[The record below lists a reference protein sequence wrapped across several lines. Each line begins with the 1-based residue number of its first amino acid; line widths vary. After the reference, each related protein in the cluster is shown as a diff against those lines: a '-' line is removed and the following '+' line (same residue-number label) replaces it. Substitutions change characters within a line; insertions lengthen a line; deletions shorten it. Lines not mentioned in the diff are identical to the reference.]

1 MGTAPS
7 GTDVRLVAPAGVGSQ
22 DRESAV
28 AAGIALV
35 TGAALLWFLACLA
48 VLRRQLELVQSA
60 GAGRDD
66 PDVRDG
72 G

>member
-1 MGTAPS
+1 MTTAPN
-7 GTDVRLVAPAGVGSQ
+7 GADVRLVAPVGVGSQ
-22 DRESAV
+22 DRNSAV
-28 AAGIALV
+28 ATGIALV

-60 GAGRDD
+60 GTGRDE
-66 PDVRDG
+66 PDGRDG